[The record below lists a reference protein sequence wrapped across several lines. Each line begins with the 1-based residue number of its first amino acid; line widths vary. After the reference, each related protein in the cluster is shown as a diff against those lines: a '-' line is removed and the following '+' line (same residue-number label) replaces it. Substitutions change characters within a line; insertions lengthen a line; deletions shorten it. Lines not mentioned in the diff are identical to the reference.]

1 MHRQILTTFHNVIT
15 ISNRWRNTVQ
25 NGADEKFVTLNYE
38 ATFDPFLTKYLIFL
52 TYNLES
58 TFFNLTKE
66 FPFFLAYVPLD
77 KFEDLGYEFAP
88 FHQTYCARTFF

>member
-1 MHRQILTTFHNVIT
+1 MA
-15 ISNRWRNTVQ
+15 TVQ
-25 NGADEKFVTLNYE
+25 NGADEKFVTSNYIE